1 MLIDENKY
9 PESAE
14 HLQEAQSGTIWR
26 GNRSLPGD
34 PKPEEVT
41 IDRAGADI
49 NRRESLNRI
58 PTRSGDYLDRDE
70 YPPAMF
76 AEGGAGASVKYIDAS
91 DNRGAGSSIGHQL
104 RGLQKGDKVHIV
116 AG

>member
-14 HLQEAQSGTIWR
+14 HVQEAQSGLIWR
-26 GNRSLPGD
+26 GDDSQQKA

-41 IDRAGADI
+41 IDRAGADD
-49 NRRESLNRI
+49 NRRESLNGI
-58 PTRSGDYLDRDE
+58 ATRSGDDLDRDE

-91 DNRGAGSSIGHQL
+91 DNRGAGSSMGHQL
-104 RGLQKGDKVHIV
+104 RGLQDGDKVHIV